1 MSLFRAST
9 TCARDGHL
17 QVWWYQ
23 RLYSTILTW
32 RFVLT
37 WLWEGCVCSGGSW
50 WRFKVLG
57 VQTSIPHTNRPVQYS
72 IDHTDKHLHNTVYSH
87 YTHTH
92 TYTSYYLILY
102 SAENHMLQLNIWCSW
117 WWAYVPET
125 CRAKNTLVK
134 SPCCIKLAFQIIS
147 LEVYLLVVCGCDV

>member
-1 MSLFRAST
+1 MP
-9 TCARDGHL
+9 L
-17 QVWWYQ
+17 QPVHGTAIY
-23 RLYSTILTW
+23 RCDDT
-32 RFVLT
+32 R
-37 WLWEGCVCSGGSW
+37 GCIVQFWPGGLCSPGCGRSVCSGGSW

-57 VQTSIPHTNRPVQYS
+57 VQTSGPHTNRPVKYS